1 MNNLE
6 IKEKIDLNNK
16 IIQDIMSPNVFVLN
30 NTINELLR
38 ENEKLQ
44 AQCTHEFD
52 ENGFCIYCYKEE
64 Y

>member
-16 IIQDIMSPNVFVLN
+16 IIQEIMSPNVFVLN
-30 NTINELLR
+30 NTINELLQ

-44 AQCTHEFD
+44 AQCKHEFD
-52 ENGFCIYCYKEE
+52 DNGYCIYCYKENH
-64 Y
+64 

>member
-16 IIQDIMSPNVFVLN
+16 IIQDIMSPNIFVLN

-38 ENEKLQ
+38 ENEELQ
-44 AQCTHEFD
+44 AQCTHVFD

-64 Y
+64 H